1 MTIIIFPGLGVSV
14 KRFNYDY
21 DEKTK
26 KYKPSYFMKKL
37 KQITNVF
44 VVDRPYVNTNYYKDN
59 TDSMYDS
66 INSIPLDSINLD
78 TAIKNMYKNLDK
90 KKYKAPY
97 IVLGHS
103 HGIYYAIEFA
113 RQYPNKTKC
122 IISLDG
128 SWITNELCQIRLD
141 NWKDKGKIVEE
152 IKNQSQLDIML
163 NNIKKDGNTNS
174 LMNSIVYNR
183 TSYCM
188 KHHFENITKK
198 IEFIIFRDF
207 NSNTL
212 SLDKTTDDMNKNFN
226 NLAIKEYDILKN
238 NKYYKHFWLLDA
250 GHNVMEHPIYRKQII
265 DYIGNLC

>member
-1 MTIIIFPGLGVSV
+1 MAIIIFPGLGISV

-37 KQITNVF
+37 KQLANVF
-44 VVDRPYVNTNYYKDN
+44 VVDRPYINAFYYKDN
-59 TDSMYDS
+59 TDSMYEKIDT
-66 INSIPLDSINLD
+66 IPFDSINLD
-78 TAIKNMYKNLDK
+78 TAIKTMYKELDK

-97 IVLGHS
+97 IVIGHS
-103 HGIYYAIEFA
+103 HGIYYALEFA
-113 RQYPNKTKC
+113 RQFPNKTKC

-128 SWITNELCQIRLD
+128 SWITNELCQIRVDKLK
-141 NWKDKGKIVEE
+141 NKDKIVEE
-152 IKNQSQLDIML
+152 IKNQTQLDIIL

-174 LMNSIVYNR
+174 LINSIRYNH
-183 TSYCM
+183 TFYCI

-212 SLDKTTDDMNKNFN
+212 DEINKNFN

-265 DYIGNLC
+265 DYISKL